1 MSSNELLTVFLVI
14 PAIALQFEFP
24 FKLHQLLE
32 DASREGN
39 ENIVSWNTDGKG
51 FKIHSKGEFEM
62 QISRRYFSSLAGPKF
77 RSFQRQLAI
86 YGFKRKKDPSFPDCG
101 AYCHPLFIR
110 GQPGLC
116 TGMVRKKIK
125 EKSGVREMVSHSLME
140 YRGNESLS
148 SDHTKRISAS
158 SSPGSSCTQHKKED
172 KNIFFDL
179 GSITIPESDQPTTDS
194 IQPNTDRSL
203 PSNQLYLNQEKDLLQ
218 FAYAA
223 NDFLSMSLEQK
234 RKEIGRRG
242 QSQNFK
248 GRTCQQL
255 EVTDKQTENVDM
267 VSPSPFS
274 GSSANHISVRFR
286 DMSGDYDVDT
296 VSPSPFSGSS
306 ANRIATRSRDMSGEK
321 PIAIA
326 GAMNTF
332 ASLADT
338 VPVGLNRRE
347 DKLSLD
353 RIGIANCIQ
362 RLYVEKRES
371 SCDENKKESSP
382 THPK

>member
-14 PAIALQFEFP
+14 PAIAHQFEFP

-39 ENIVSWNTDGKG
+39 ENIVSWNTDGKA

-125 EKSGVREMVSHSLME
+125 DKSGARVTVSHPLKE
-140 YRGNESLS
+140 YRGNESVS

-158 SSPGSSCTQHKKED
+158 SSSGSSYTQHKKED
-172 KNIFFDL
+172 KSVFFEL
-179 GSITIPESDQPTTDS
+179 GSITIPESDQPTTADL
-194 IQPNTDRSL
+194 QPNADRSL
-203 PSNQLYLNQEKDLLQ
+203 PSSQLYLNQEKDLLQ
-218 FAYAA
+218 FAVAA
-223 NDFLSMSLEQK
+223 NDFLSMSLEQE
-234 RKEIGRRG
+234 RKEMGRRRL
-242 QSQNFK
+242 SEHFK
-248 GRTCQQL
+248 GRTCEQL
-255 EVTDKQTENVDM
+255 EVTDKQTKN
-267 VSPSPFS
+267 
-274 GSSANHISVRFR
+274 
-286 DMSGDYDVDT
+286 VDT

-306 ANRIATRSRDMSGEK
+306 ANHIAIRFRNMSGEK
-321 PIAIA
+321 PISIA
-326 GAMNTF
+326 GAINTF
-332 ASLADT
+332 ASRADT

-347 DKLSLD
+347 DKLSSSSSPKIKD
-353 RIGIANCIQ
+353 RIGIANCIR

-371 SCDENKKESSP
+371 SCDENKKESTPSRSSA
-382 THPK
+382 HPK